1 MKLYTAQVCPFAHRV
16 RLVLAWKGLSCERIE
31 IDLANMPDWYR
42 QLSPNQKVPLLLDGD
57 DYYWESALINEY
69 LEEGYPQLSLYPEG
83 ARARFR
89 SRLLINWAEQKL
101 IPPFYGL
108 LRNSDPQA
116 AEKLQKALT
125 IAKRHGYGFHLFD
138 AFRPSEAQWL
148 LWERVPDPR
157 YVGDPRKGSPHGRGV
172 AIDLTLYDLKSGQD
186 LEMGTP
192 FDDFTELSHHGAT
205 GLTPEAERNR
215 FMLLAIMSTAGWDF
229 YFNEWWHYQ
238 LFNSKDYPLLSDK
251 DAPKSIMGSLLTQVA

>member
-1 MKLYTAQVCPFAHRV
+1 MKGWVFVKETIMS
-16 RLVLAWKGLSCERIE
+16 LVEILPQDALKISLAYATSDNFMGAPAYENAYC
-31 IDLANMPDWYR
+31 
-42 QLSPNQKVPLLLDGD
+42 
-57 DYYWESALINEY
+57 Y
-69 LEEGYPQLSLYPEG
+69 LHEE
-83 ARARFR
+83 
-89 SRLLINWAEQKL
+89 
-101 IPPFYGL
+101 
-108 LRNSDPQA
+108 A
-116 AEKLQKALT
+116 AEKLQKALI
-125 IAKRHGYGFHLFD
+125 IAQRHGYGLHLFD

-172 AIDLTLYDLKSGQD
+172 AIDLTLFDLETGQD

-192 FDDFTELSHHGAT
+192 FDDFTELSHHGTT
-205 GLTPEAERNR
+205 GLTLEAERNR

-251 DAPKSIMGSLLTQVA
+251 DAPKSIMGSLLTKVA